1 MQANTFPLVTK
12 EEAKEK
18 IRELIE
24 KFESQKEYFKTLEY
38 NETQTRKDFIDPFF
52 RALGWD
58 IDNKKGK
65 LESYRDVKLEDKI
78 RVSGRTKSPD
88 YAFNVN
94 GKRTFFVEAKK
105 PAVPIKDQ
113 PEPAIQ
119 VRNYAWNA
127 SLLISVVTDFEE
139 FAIYDCTR
147 KPRKHDRA
155 ITMRLKYI
163 HYTQYLQE
171 FDFLWDTFAFEN
183 VEKGSITAY
192 GQKYADL
199 KNAEPVDRAFLKSLE
214 DWRTYLAT
222 NIAQLNKNLEEYELN
237 FAVQQTIDRIVF
249 LKVCEDRMLEKEGSL
264 IAQIKKGNYYQNL
277 YQYFVL
283 ADQKYNS
290 GLFDLKKDS
299 VTANLHI
306 DNKVIKSIIE
316 ELYGEDE
323 NGITF
328 NFNIIPVEIL
338 GYAYEQFLGK
348 VIYLTSANSAKIEEK
363 PEVRKAGG
371 VYYTPQY
378 IVDYIVKE
386 TLGELIAGKTP
397 QEISAIKV
405 LDPAC
410 GSGSFLLGAYQ
421 YLLDYHLSYYQAHPS
436 SFGKVKGGADTLTP
450 EGKLT
455 TAEKKRILLN
465 NIFGVDIDAQ
475 AVEVT
480 KLSLLLKAL
489 EGETEAS
496 IHASLKLF
504 NERVLPSIDDNI
516 QCGNSLIGTDFY
528 NSGLFLTP
536 REERKINVFDWKIA
550 FKEVFRQGGFDV
562 VMGNPPYGAGFL
574 DLEKKYLKQNY
585 PTSDIEVES
594 YLLFIEKG
602 FKLMKNEGICGYI
615 IPNNIFTNIRYEKTR
630 KLLLDTAI
638 EYLIDLGSNVFN
650 QASVDTCILI
660 FNKQFHE
667 NHKIKSFIGKVAKE
681 GMSYTEFEQI
691 EFKKNKYFIFN
702 IYTSQDANLLA
713 KKIEKRG
720 EKLANLV
727 VFARGIEFG
736 YKSKYTTTNAKMKNA
751 KPLLAGRCIGR
762 YSLKF
767 ENQYIIFDEKDISNF
782 KDKSIYENPK
792 LLVRRIGTEIIATY
806 DAKQYYNVC
815 DVYNLLAKNEIDLKL
830 ILAFLNSK
838 LMSFYLQTQ
847 FKNAKKLF
855 PKIPIKYLENLPI
868 KIIDISKSEG
878 RNIYEQIIK
887 AVDALLELNER
898 KSKVRLT
905 QEKIQLNRRILY
917 HEQIIN
923 QLLYDLYELSPEEI
937 KLIDPEHE

>member
-1 MQANTFPLVTK
+1 MQVNTFPLVTK

-24 KFESQKEYFKTLEY
+24 KFESHKEYFKTLEY
-38 NETQTRKDFIDPFF
+38 NETQTRKDFIAPFF

-155 ITMRLKYI
+155 ITKRLKYI

-199 KNAEPVDRAFLKSLE
+199 KNAEPVDKAFLKSLE

-290 GLFDLKKDS
+290 GLFDLKKDT

-328 NFNIIPVEIL
+328 NFNITPVEIL

-386 TLGELIAGKTP
+386 TLGEVIAGKTP

-410 GSGSFLLGAYQ
+410 GSGSFLLGAYR
-421 YLLDYHLSYYQAHPS
+421 YLLDYHLSYYQANPS
-436 SFGKVKGGADTLTP
+436 PLGGVKGKAGTLTP

-504 NERVLPSIDDNI
+504 NERVLPSIDNNI

-562 VMGNPPYGAGFL
+562 VIGNPPYVLLQELEQKMIFDYALKNFL
-574 DLEKKYLKQNY
+574 SAKYKVDMYQLFLEQTIKLLKTNG
-585 PTSDIEVES
+585 
-594 YLLFIEKG
+594 LL
-602 FKLMKNEGICGYI
+602 GYI
-615 IPNNIFTNIRYEKTR
+615 VPNTFLKNIYAEPIR
-630 KLLLDTAI
+630 KLLLENTKI
-638 EYLIDLGSNVFN
+638 RQINLLNYRVFD
-650 QASVDTCILI
+650 QASVDTC
-660 FNKQFHE
+660 
-667 NHKIKSFIGKVAKE
+667 
-681 GMSYTEFEQI
+681 
-691 EFKKNKYFIFN
+691 
-702 IYTSQDANLLA
+702 LL
-713 KKIEKRG
+713 
-720 EKLANLV
+720 
-727 VFARGIEFG
+727 
-736 YKSKYTTTNAKMKNA
+736 
-751 KPLLAGRCIGR
+751 
-762 YSLKF
+762 
-767 ENQYIIFDEKDISNF
+767 
-782 KDKSIYENPK
+782 IYE
-792 LLVRRIGTEIIATY
+792 
-806 DAKQYYNVC
+806 
-815 DVYNLLAKNEIDLKL
+815 KNE
-830 ILAFLNSK
+830 
-838 LMSFYLQTQ
+838 Q
-847 FKNAKKLF
+847 
-855 PKIPIKYLENLPI
+855 NL
-868 KIIDISKSEG
+868 D
-878 RNIYEQIIK
+878 
-887 AVDALLELNER
+887 NE
-898 KSKVRLT
+898 
-905 QEKIQLNRRILY
+905 I
-917 HEQIIN
+917 IIN
-923 QLLYDLYELSPEEI
+923 QAVQKFDLQFITKILQRNLFENPRLAFNILIKDSENLILQKINTKSKPLGNYCGAYFGIQTFDRAKYVSIKQKNKDYQPVIDGANIEPYYLKPITEFVHFIPTAIKSGGQEKYYLQDRICIRQIGKFPIATFVESGVFTLNTVYNVYLTSQSNLKFILGIINSKTCRFFLAKSEL
-937 KLIDPEHE
+937 